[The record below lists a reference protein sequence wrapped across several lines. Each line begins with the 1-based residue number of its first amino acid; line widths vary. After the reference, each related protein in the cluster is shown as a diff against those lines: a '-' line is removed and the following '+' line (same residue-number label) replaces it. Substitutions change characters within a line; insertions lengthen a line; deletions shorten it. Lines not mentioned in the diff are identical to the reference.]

1 MPKKVEPIIEEEE
14 DLAKEDYE
22 EDKSWEKAFDDTEDD
37 ETREDSSYHCNSV
50 NFSERDRL
58 SVDTL

>member
-1 MPKKVEPIIEEEE
+1 MPKKIEPIIEEEE

-37 ETREDSSYHCNSV
+37 DAGVEDGVEDESTAAGAIETHDE
-50 NFSERDRL
+50 F
-58 SVDTL
+58 